1 MALGA
6 SAVHVVESVYLIDL
20 LLVGGLAA
28 CGLLRSF
35 IALFYTLVLV
45 FAERGDVKTIMMVS
59 TLILV
64 GKGIS
69 WRASQSTMLAFLSS
83 HLEYT
88 IE

>member
-20 LLVGGLAA
+20 LLVVGLAA
-28 CGLLRSF
+28 CGLLRSV

-45 FAERGDVKTIMMVS
+45 FAELGDVKTIMMV

-69 WRASQSTMLAFLSS
+69 WRASQSQPCLHF
-83 HLEYT
+83 
-88 IE
+88 